1 MKPIKVK
8 FKKGERDLSITGD
21 LLVENMEN
29 NPSFPNP
36 PQALADLKTL
46 LPEYHAAL
54 LDADRG
60 DKAMVSIKNDKKA
73 VVLDRIQQVADYV
86 TAISK
91 GDRTIILL
99 SGFDVTGERRSSGQP
114 PVIKTLEVE
123 LGLSG
128 EATIRSRDIK
138 SVKSYVHQYCTEAPG
153 PNTVWV
159 NQYSSQGTY
168 TFKGLS
174 SEKRHWFRV
183 IAVGRNEQLSYSPI
197 VSKVIQ

>member
-1 MKPIKVK
+1 MKPIKAK
-8 FKKGERDLSITGD
+8 FKRAERELSIIVNRI
-21 LLVENMEN
+21 LEKMEN
-29 NPSFPNP
+29 NPAFPNP
-36 PQALADLKTL
+36 PQALAVLKTL
-46 LPEYHAAL
+46 LPEFHTAL
-54 LDADRG
+54 SNAEGR

-73 VVLDRIQQVADYV
+73 DVIGNIQQVADYV

-99 SGFDVTGERRSSGQP
+99 SGFDVAGESRSNSQAP
-114 PVIKTLEVE
+114 IVETLEVT
-123 LGLSG
+123 LGLAG
-128 EATIRSRDIK
+128 EATIRSK
-138 SVKSYVHQYCTEAPG
+138 NVKGVKSYVHQVCTEVPG

-159 NQYSSQGTY
+159 NQYSSQGIY

-183 IAVGRNEQLSYSPI
+183 IAIGRHEQLSYSPI

>member
-1 MKPIKVK
+1 MKPIKSK
-8 FKKGERDLSITGD
+8 FKKSELELPVTVNRISEKI
-21 LLVENMEN
+21 EN
-29 NPSFPNP
+29 NPVFPNP

-46 LPEYHAAL
+46 LPEFNTAL
-54 LDADRG
+54 SNAKGRDM
-60 DKAMVSIKNDKKA
+60 AMVSIKNDKKA
-73 VVLDRIQQVADYV
+73 ELIGKIQEVADYV

-99 SGFDVTGERRSSGQP
+99 SGFYVTGESRSNSQAP
-114 PVIKTLEVE
+114 IITTLEVE

-128 EATIRSRDIK
+128 EATVRSRNVK
-138 SVKSYVHQYCTEAPG
+138 GVKSYVHQFCTEAPG

-159 NQYSSQGTY
+159 NQYSSQGIY
-168 TFKGLS
+168 IFKGLS

-183 IAVGRNEQLSYSPI
+183 IAVGWNEQLSYSPI